1 MYSECASLTDRIQ
14 EREFPSV
21 VLHSYPSPVG
31 RDVVRSIL
39 TPLRELLK
47 PRGEP
52 SEGDVFPL
60 PSSPLKT
67 REQVEWTME
76 VIGYG
81 LCLPLVDKLLISGC
95 VDVYKDWLSALSTPH
110 HTVPAPIVDD
120 PGHYTRI
127 IFNHFY
133 QLFMPREN
141 SSEPSIPPSASPT
154 DPQFELCQRVLQITH
169 SILMEPCETLSEAT
183 WEAISKQLLTV
194 ADVLLS
200 PPLDP
205 YCSNL
210 ASMLSCQLIH
220 VLFEAWLRACTAFF
234 PAPHLW
240 KSLRELCLHW
250 RHHHCLAEEWSRLMY
265 SLTFKVVCHL
275 FSPRYLDHLQVQLE
289 EDSDYSLILQSVPSA
304 SLVQCWFRMLH
315 TIGNPVELSYIT
327 TFSSLPAFQ
336 KVASESGDQFAALPH
351 DLPLIFHEA
360 MKGVARMVYL
370 FLGQEPQKKEES
382 QPSVDT
388 SSPATPILPRPSPMN
403 RRNSHEKTTG
413 SGGGPATRHKTSTS
427 VWYAPS
433 PKALPIP
440 HMTPLTLPQATDIK
454 RPRGQSPLWP

>member
-14 EREFPSV
+14 ERDFPSV
-21 VLHSYPSPVG
+21 VLHSYPPPVG

-39 TPLRELLK
+39 APLGELLK
-47 PRGEP
+47 SRGEP
-52 SEGDVFPL
+52 PEGDVF

-81 LCLPLVDKLLISGC
+81 LCLPLADKHLISGC
-95 VDVYKDWLSALSTPH
+95 IDVYEDWLSALSTPH
-110 HTVPAPIVDD
+110 YTVPAPIMDD

-127 IFNHFY
+127 IFDHFC

-141 SSEPSIPPSASPT
+141 SSEPPVAPGGSST
-154 DPQFELCQRVLQITH
+154 DPQFELCERVLQITH
-169 SILMEPCETLSEAT
+169 SILMEPCEKLSEPT
-183 WEAISKQLLTV
+183 WEAVSKQLLTV

-200 PPLDP
+200 PPLG
-205 YCSNL
+205 SNL
-210 ASMLSCQLIH
+210 ASMLSSQLIH

-250 RHHHCLAEEWSRLMY
+250 RHHHCLAEQWSKLMY
-265 SLTFKVVCHL
+265 SLTYKVVCHL
-275 FSPRYLDHLQVQLE
+275 FSPRYLDHIQVQLE

-315 TIGNPVELSYIT
+315 TLGNPVELSYVT
-327 TFSSLPAFQ
+327 TFTSLPAFQ
-336 KVASESGDQFAALPH
+336 KVASESADQFSALTP

-370 FLGQEPQKKEES
+370 FLGQEPQKKGES
-382 QPSVDT
+382 LPSVDT
-388 SSPATPILPRPSPMN
+388 SSPATPILPRPSPLT

-413 SGGGPATRHKTSTS
+413 SGGGAATRHKTSSS

-433 PKALPIP
+433 PKV
-440 HMTPLTLPQATDIK
+440 MRPLTCPQATDIR
-454 RPRGQSPLWP
+454 RPRG

>member
-1 MYSECASLTDRIQ
+1 
-14 EREFPSV
+14 
-21 VLHSYPSPVG
+21 
-31 RDVVRSIL
+31 
-39 TPLRELLK
+39 
-47 PRGEP
+47 
-52 SEGDVFPL
+52 
-60 PSSPLKT
+60 
-67 REQVEWTME
+67 
-76 VIGYG
+76 
-81 LCLPLVDKLLISGC
+81 
-95 VDVYKDWLSALSTPH
+95 
-110 HTVPAPIVDD
+110 
-120 PGHYTRI
+120 
-127 IFNHFY
+127 
-133 QLFMPREN
+133 
-141 SSEPSIPPSASPT
+141 
-154 DPQFELCQRVLQITH
+154 
-169 SILMEPCETLSEAT
+169 
-183 WEAISKQLLTV
+183 
-194 ADVLLS
+194 
-200 PPLDP
+200 
-205 YCSNL
+205 
-210 ASMLSCQLIH
+210 MLSCQLIH

-388 SSPATPILPRPSPMN
+388 SSPATPISATPL
-403 RRNSHEKTTG
+403 SHEPKEQPREDHWFWWWTCDE
-413 SGGGPATRHKTSTS
+413 AQDQYLS
-427 VWYAPS
+427 VVR
-433 PKALPIP
+433 PIP
-440 HMTPLTLPQATDIK
+440 QGPPHPSHDPSH
-454 RPRGQSPLWP
+454 SPSNH